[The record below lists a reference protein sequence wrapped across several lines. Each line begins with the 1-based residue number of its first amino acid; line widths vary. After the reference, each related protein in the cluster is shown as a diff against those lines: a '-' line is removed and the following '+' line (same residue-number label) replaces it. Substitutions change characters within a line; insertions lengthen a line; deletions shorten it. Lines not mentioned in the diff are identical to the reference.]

1 MGAVAGTPVA
11 EPPWRDSRRVPASL
25 PTAQPTGMSKLVCSY
40 LTLAHPALSSTICTL
55 SPFFAQIYL
64 RAPPLQGTISRFSQS
79 QTKSMWFKNIRAYR
93 LSSPFDLS
101 PEQLGEQL
109 ATRGFQPCAKSQ
121 ALSMGWV
128 PPLGEE
134 TETLV
139 HAANGR
145 FLLCLRREEKLL
157 PSTVV
162 REQLEEKV
170 ATIESEQGRKVYR
183 KEKLTMKDEIIQDC
197 LPRAFSRST
206 RTYAYLDTRANWFFV
221 DAASAGRA
229 EELLNLLRDCIG
241 SFPVLLPQVNN
252 APSATMTGVV
262 RCKGVDLLSEEV
274 ETHLNA
280 GKQVARLALSWEE
293 RVSLVMAED
302 LCLRRLKFSE
312 ELMKENAEIPEAD
325 NAARLDAD
333 FALMSEAV
341 TGLQERVIAIFGGEA
356 Q

>member
-1 MGAVAGTPVA
+1 
-11 EPPWRDSRRVPASL
+11 
-25 PTAQPTGMSKLVCSY
+25 
-40 LTLAHPALSSTICTL
+40 
-55 SPFFAQIYL
+55 
-64 RAPPLQGTISRFSQS
+64 
-79 QTKSMWFKNIRAYR
+79 MWFKNIRAYR
-93 LSSPFDLS
+93 LSTPFDLS

-109 ATRGFQPCAKSQ
+109 ASRSFTPCAKSQ

-128 PPLGEE
+128 PPLGDE
-134 TETLV
+134 TEALV

-145 FLLCLRREEKLL
+145 ILLCLKREEKLL

-162 REQLEEKV
+162 REQLDEKV
-170 ATIESEQGRKVYR
+170 AVVEAEQGRKVYR
-183 KEKLTMKDEIIQDC
+183 KERLSMKDEIIQDC
-197 LPRAFSRST
+197 LPRAFSRSS
-206 RTYAYLDTRANWFFV
+206 RIFAYLDTRANWFFV

-229 EELLNLLRDCIG
+229 EELLNLLRDGIG

-252 APSATMTGVV
+252 APAATMTSWLVHQNLPDDFALGEECELREPGEEGGVV

-280 GKQVARLALSWEE
+280 GKQVARLSLSWEE
-293 RVSLVMAED
+293 RVSLVLAED

-341 TGLQERVIAIFGGEA
+341 TGLQERILALFGGEA
-356 Q
+356 ES